1 MDIVCICEKELPQ
14 RPAIC
19 TQCRKKYC
27 SAKCKKADY
36 KIHKKQCEFVPAP
49 RDIFDTGLSITN
61 FITDDGTQINLLMK
75 PGNSEFIY
83 GDIATG
89 MMGEART
96 RVHRLMD
103 GHGWIPIME
112 PDLALSKFR
121 EFYAEN
127 SPTVKLL
134 HKITPED
141 RTHGWLLVVFNDFEH
156 YADCILGKDLSTAI
170 ISWETDDTA
179 DAEKVEVTTILDGY
193 GRQKNVL
200 MCQFMVLLPMKI
212 ADPKRTRP
220 GIQYDCVP
228 GKCILNRF
236 IRLEDHEDL
245 KEVESTFCWKQKVCE

>member
-1 MDIVCICEKELPQ
+1 MDTFCSVCTKNLPD
-14 RPAIC
+14 RPVTC
-19 TQCRKKYC
+19 TRCRKKYC

-36 KIHKKQCEFVPAP
+36 KIHKKRCEFVPLATKS
-49 RDIFDTGLSITN
+49 DTIGLSLTN
-61 FITDDGTQINLLMK
+61 FIADDGTEINLLMK

-83 GDIATG
+83 GDVATG

-112 PDLALSKFR
+112 PELAMSKFK
-121 EFYAEN
+121 EFYTEN
-127 SPTVKLL
+127 SPTTIHEL
-134 HKITPED
+134 TPKD
-141 RTHGWLLVVFNDFEH
+141 RTRGWLLVIFNDFEH

-170 ISWETDDTA
+170 ISWETDDAT
-179 DAEKVEVTTILDGY
+179 DTEKVEVTTILDKY

-212 ADPKRTRP
+212 ADPKCTRP
-220 GIQYDCVP
+220 GIGYDCVP

-245 KEVESTFCWKQKVCE
+245 KEIESTICWKQKVCE